1 MKSLYRT
8 LERIF
13 ESFSSAAIKVLGNS
27 ITFLIAVVLVVIYLG
42 TQHVYNE
49 NFHDVI
55 YDVILCVTF
64 LGFFIIQKS
73 FNKYSTALHLK
84 MNELLAAHEQ
94 ASNRMVNIE
103 NKTEEEL
110 KELEKHYSNLAQKVE
125 DSGDDLQA
133 SRSIDRVLND
143 QKKEKDDGMV

>member
-8 LERIF
+8 LERAF
-13 ESFSSAAIKVLGNS
+13 EDFSTAAIKVLGNS

-49 NFHDVI
+49 NFHDMA
-55 YDVILCVTF
+55 YDVMLSVTF

-110 KELEKHYSNLAQKVE
+110 RELVKYYSDMAEKMKN
-125 DSGDDLQA
+125 
-133 SRSIDRVLND
+133 SRDMKTSQSIEHLLKD
-143 QKKEKDDGMV
+143 QKKKKDDEII